1 MHGFVGLSSRV
12 DQARMRFF
20 QLDTYSLNFSRIG
33 FPDRGLDF
41 VGGDADLLRQVLRY
55 RAERM
60 LAVLMAGRWSDE

>member
-1 MHGFVGLSSRV
+1 
-12 DQARMRFF
+12 MRFF